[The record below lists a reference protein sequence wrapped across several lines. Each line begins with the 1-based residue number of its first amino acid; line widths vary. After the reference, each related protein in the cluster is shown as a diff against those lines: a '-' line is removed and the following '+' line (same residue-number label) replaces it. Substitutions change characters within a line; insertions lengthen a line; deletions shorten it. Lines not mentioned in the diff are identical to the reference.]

1 MEFEQKREK
10 LADGLMTAGASVM
23 LVVIA
28 VFVGWAA
35 YRLYGY
41 INLHGFEWK
50 QLLFLLTKDGMVKV
64 IIKCLGAIQWLGCL
78 LSIGWALIVTGTVI
92 GKMAPDQSKK
102 EHMLS
107 HLRLAMLLLS
117 IAMSVVLLIIGKTWL
132 FYVPLIICFIAS
144 IGNSD
149 DDDDDD
155 DDKKAKEL
163 EEKNKELER
172 LKQRV
177 KELEKKLAEA
187 AIHDGETE

>member
-1 MEFEQKREK
+1 MKLEQKREK
-10 LADGLMTAGASVM
+10 ISDGLMTAGASVM

-28 VFVGWAA
+28 VFLGWGA

-78 LSIGWALIVTGTVI
+78 LSIGWALIVTGDVI

-102 EHMLS
+102 ECVLS
-107 HLRLAMLLLS
+107 RLRLAMLLLS

-149 DDDDDD
+149 DDDDD
-155 DDKKAKEL
+155 KKAKEL

-177 KELEKKLAEA
+177 KELEKKLAET
-187 AIHDGETE
+187 AIQKDETE

>member
-1 MEFEQKREK
+1 MKLEQKREK
-10 LADGLMTAGASVM
+10 LADGLMTAGAIVM
-23 LVVIA
+23 IVVIA

-50 QLLFLLTKDGMVKV
+50 QLLYLLTKDGMVKV

-78 LSIGWALIVTGTVI
+78 LSIGWALIVTGDVI

-107 HLRLAMLLLS
+107 RLRLAMVLLS
-117 IAMSVVLLIIGKTWL
+117 IAMSVVLLIIGKTWF
-132 FYVPLIICFIAS
+132 FYVPLIICIIAS
-144 IGNSD
+144 IGNS
-149 DDDDDD
+149 DDDD

-177 KELEKKLAEA
+177 KELEKKLAET
-187 AIHDGETE
+187 AIQKDETE